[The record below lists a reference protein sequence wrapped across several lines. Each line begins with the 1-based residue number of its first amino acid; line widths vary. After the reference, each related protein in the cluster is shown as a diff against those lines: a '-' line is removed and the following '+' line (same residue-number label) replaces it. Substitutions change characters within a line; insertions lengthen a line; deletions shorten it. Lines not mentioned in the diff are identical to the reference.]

1 MSETPPPA
9 QSSDVEMS
17 IWDHLEELRW
27 VVIKAVIGIVVGV
40 IICAIFGEQ
49 ILNYVILYPTKNT
62 TPKMDLYNPEVFGQL
77 SLYME
82 IAIWGGVILAFPYT
96 LIQIWK
102 FISPGLKDK
111 EKLYVRQISFFT
123 VLSFIVGLAFAY
135 WVMLPMALDFAADF
149 GTRDIRNL
157 IDIHKYLGIFLEIII
172 IAGLVFELPLVSFFL
187 SKLGILTPTFM
198 RHYRKHTIVVL
209 LFLAAI
215 LSPGGNPIL
224 QIVLFIPLW
233 TLFELSIVA
242 SAIVA
247 RQKRRDAATAI
258 VASESDAST

>member
-1 MSETPPPA
+1 
-9 QSSDVEMS
+9 MS

-27 VVIKAVIGIVVGV
+27 VVIKAVIGIIVGV

-49 ILNYVILYPTKNT
+49 ILNYVILYPTRNT

-102 FISPGLKDK
+102 FIAPGLKEK
-111 EKLYVRQISFFT
+111 EVAYVRQISFFT
-123 VLSFIVGLAFAY
+123 VLSFIVGLVFAY

-157 IDIHKYLGIFLEIII
+157 IDIHKYLSIFLEIVII
-172 IAGLVFELPLVSFFL
+172 SGIVFELPLVAYFL

-233 TLFELSIVA
+233 TLFELSILA

-247 RQKRRDAATAI
+247 RQKRRDAAAAAA
-258 VASESDAST
+258 VADSETPGV